1 MDVEAAVVEGMPV
14 GRRARSQGRT
24 VGEGEFALLTTLT
37 WTTDEL
43 HTNAVFMRE
52 SSEFGERL
60 LGGSVLLALVSGL
73 YCQNE
78 LFRDLL
84 KVHGMEP
91 IAALGTE
98 ARYLGVFRPG
108 DTLWEE
114 TEVESVRASKS
125 RPGCGIISLR
135 DRAYNQRDELIVDS
149 TRAILYGRKGV
160 PRGKKA

>member
-1 MDVEAAVVEGMPV
+1 MDLDAAVTEGMPV
-14 GRRARSQGRT
+14 GRRSRSQGRT
-24 VGEGEFALLTTLT
+24 IGEGEFALLTTLT

-43 HTNAVFMRE
+43 HTNAEAMRA
-52 SSEFGERL
+52 SEFGERL

-84 KVHGMEP
+84 SVHGMEP

-114 TEVESVRASKS
+114 TEVEAVRASRS
-125 RPGCGIISLR
+125 RPGCGIISLH
-135 DRAYNQRDELIVDS
+135 DRAYNQRGELLVDS
-149 TRAILYGRKGV
+149 TRAILYGRRGV
-160 PRGKKA
+160 PRSQS